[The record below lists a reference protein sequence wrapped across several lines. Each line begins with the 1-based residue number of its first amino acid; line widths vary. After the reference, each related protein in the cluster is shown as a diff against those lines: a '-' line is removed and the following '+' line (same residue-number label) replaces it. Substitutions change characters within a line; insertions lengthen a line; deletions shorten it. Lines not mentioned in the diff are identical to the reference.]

1 MQVFEGQVLI
11 CNDDLKFDLYKQILP
26 VEYKYILN
34 RKGHRHVMQE
44 RNNCLRVLDIMDP
57 KDYTGLTYYN
67 NDETF
72 DGLDGDGKL
81 YIING
86 RAEKTD
92 GNFLRPFLIQ

>member
-11 CNDDLKFDLYKQILP
+11 SNDDLKFDLNKQILP
-26 VEYKYILN
+26 IKYKYILN
-34 RKGHRHVMQE
+34 RKGHRHIMHE
-44 RNNCLRVLDIMDP
+44 RDNSLRVLDIMDP

-72 DGLDGDGKL
+72 DGLGGDDKL

-86 RAEKTD
+86 RAEKSD
-92 GNFLRPFLIQ
+92 GNFLRPFLVQ